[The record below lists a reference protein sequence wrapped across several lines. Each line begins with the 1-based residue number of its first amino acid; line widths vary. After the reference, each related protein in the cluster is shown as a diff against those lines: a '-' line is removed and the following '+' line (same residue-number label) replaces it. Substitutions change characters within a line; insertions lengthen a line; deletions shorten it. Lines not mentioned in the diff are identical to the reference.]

1 MFQELSVKAP
11 TRKYRFYF
19 KQLASTLF
27 ELRDAERVQQKIK
40 YIIMLDEWSLTVC
53 ISPA

>member
-1 MFQELSVKAP
+1 MFQKLSVKAL
-11 TRKYRFYF
+11 TRKYRFHF
-19 KQLASTLF
+19 KQFASTLF

-40 YIIMLDEWSLTVC
+40 YTIMLDEWSLILC